1 MLRGGSNFTST
12 KYVEQPAKVFATMAA
27 CQAPRFQTQFFPDS
41 VFGRRLKEARV
52 SAGLPQDR
60 LGVLIGLDEGSSSA
74 RMSRYESGRHEPP
87 YRVALRIAEVL
98 QVPVAYF
105 YCDRDDLA
113 ELLRVACKLDG
124 ESVMRLCG
132 FAEDLA
138 GG

>member
-1 MLRGGSNFTST
+1 MLGVRS
-12 KYVEQPAKVFATMAA
+12 
-27 CQAPRFQTQFFPDS
+27 DS
-41 VFGRRLKEARV
+41 R
-52 SAGLPQDR
+52 PQDR

-98 QVPVAYF
+98 EVPVAYF

-113 ELLRVACKLDG
+113 ELLCVAGKL
-124 ESVMRLCG
+124 EPEAVMRLCEL
-132 FAEDLA
+132 AEELV